1 MKETYTKE
9 QLLKDVADDLA
20 HEYMHMNCYLMYAST
35 VCGLHRQELR
45 EFYLEEAASE
55 MKHVTQFT
63 DKLIGLGGTPT
74 FRVEK
79 FPDHLWTPKEQLEQI
94 LRMEEDRVAMYDL
107 RMQQCEELGGPD
119 GSTMHVFYENQIDD
133 SRNTVDHVRQLLR
146 GV

>member
-20 HEYMHMNCYLMYAST
+20 HEYMHMNCYLHYAST
-35 VCGLHRQELR
+35 VTGLHRQELR

-55 MKHVTQFT
+55 MKHVMQFA
-63 DKLIGLGGTPT
+63 DKLVGLGGFPESKAAFFPQVPT
-74 FRVEK
+74 
-79 FPDHLWTPKEQLEQI
+79 TPKEQLEQI
-94 LRMEEDRVAMYDL
+94 LRMEEDRVETYAI
-107 RMQQCEELGGPD
+107 RMRQCEELGGPD